1 MECKIMTI
9 NTVLWT
15 ILSYKYPLCGKSWK
29 CYRIEKTIILIFLWA
44 EYSIDI
50 DLHFH
55 GKGCRRM
62 KIYIA
67 FLVQLMLWSV
77 FYIAEWFST
86 KDHVEYK
93 WIMFALFFYLSFL
106 VAGKIVQSRKLTL
119 FITSSS
125 LCCFFAFKVLFEGVL
140 QLI

>member
-1 MECKIMTI
+1 
-9 NTVLWT
+9 
-15 ILSYKYPLCGKSWK
+15 
-29 CYRIEKTIILIFLWA
+29 
-44 EYSIDI
+44 
-50 DLHFH
+50 
-55 GKGCRRM
+55 M

-125 LCCFFAFKVLFEGVL
+125 LCCFFAFKVLFEGDPSTDLADCIQEGLEYFPDVTVYVKMFKVTL
-140 QLI
+140 ERCLII